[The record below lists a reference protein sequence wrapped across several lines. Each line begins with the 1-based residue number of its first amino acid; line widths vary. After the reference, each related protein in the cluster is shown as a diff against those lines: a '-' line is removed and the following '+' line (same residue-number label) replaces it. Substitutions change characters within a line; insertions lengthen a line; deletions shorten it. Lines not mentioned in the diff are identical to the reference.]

1 MLDHLGLQVAD
12 AGAAAAFYCR
22 VFAALGVREAVRH
35 ETPGGPVVGLL
46 GAGGTPD
53 LWLSP
58 QEAPGARPVHLAL
71 TAPSREAVDAVHAA
85 ALAAG
90 AEVLHA
96 PREWPEYHTGYYGVF
111 LRDPD
116 GNNVEAVHHGSAPHP

>member
-12 AGAAAAFYCR
+12 VEVSATFYR
-22 VFAALGVREAVRH
+22 EVFAAIGLSEAVRH
-35 ETPGGPVVGLL
+35 ETPAGPVVGLH
-46 GAGGTPD
+46 GPDGPPD

-58 QEAPGARPVHLAL
+58 VEGPGSRPVHLAL
-71 TAPSREAVDAVHAA
+71 TAPSREAVDAVHTAA
-85 ALAAG
+85 RAAG

-96 PREWPEYHTGYYGVF
+96 PREWPEYHPGYYGVF

-116 GNNVEAVHHGSAPHP
+116 GNNVEAVHHGG